1 MALPNSKLKIA
12 VIGAGRWGPNLIQN
26 FQMHPQCSVKWVCDV
41 NPERLAVLRKKYGG
55 IRETTDWESVVS
67 RKDVDA
73 IVISTPTASH
83 YLLARRALEEG
94 KHVFVEKP
102 LATNVKEAREL
113 AVLSETTGLT
123 VMVGHVFLFHPAI
136 RFLKTFLAGG
146 ELGEILYLYSLRTNL
161 GPIRADVNALWD
173 LAPHDLAMMLYLLG
187 GLPESV
193 SGIGSSFIN
202 PPVEDVVF
210 STLRFSNGILA
221 NLHVSWLDP
230 KKVRQLVI
238 VGSRKMLVFDDRIS
252 GEPVKIYD
260 KNVGPD
266 LSEGHINDTIH
277 LFRHS
282 IKEGTVTIPFIESS
296 SEPLKNECEAFVDAV
311 LKGMPQPSTATFG
324 ADVVWVLE
332 NITASMAK
340 KGVPFMLTQE
350 TGLRFRPPSCLS
362 LVP

>member
-1 MALPNSKLKIA
+1 MALPKSKLKIA

-26 FQMHPQCSVKWVCDV
+26 FQMHPQCSVEWICDV
-41 NPERLAVLRKKYGG
+41 DPKRLAVLRKKYDG
-55 IRETTDWESVVS
+55 IAATTDWESVIS
-67 RKDVDA
+67 CKDVDA

-83 YLLARRALEEG
+83 YPLAKRALEEG

-102 LATNVKEAREL
+102 LATNTKEAMEL
-113 AVLSETTGLT
+113 AVLSRNTGLQ
-123 VMVGHVFLFHPAI
+123 VMVGHVFLFHPAV

-173 LAPHDLAMMLYLLG
+173 LAPHDLAMILYLLG
-187 GLPESV
+187 QLPEGV

-238 VGSRKMLVFDDRIS
+238 VGSQKMLVFDDMS
-252 GEPVKIYD
+252 PSEPIKIYD
-260 KNVGPD
+260 KNVGSD

-296 SEPLKNECEAFVDAV
+296 SEPLKNECEAFVNAV
-311 LKGMPQPSTATFG
+311 QEGVSQPSTVAFG
-324 ADVVWVLE
+324 ADVVWILE

-340 KGVPFMLTQE
+340 KGAPIVLTEVSRSFEQ
-350 TGLRFRPPSCLS
+350 PPSRL
-362 LVP
+362 LLA